1 MYCVSL
7 FSVRLVGGSDDH
19 EGRVEI
25 FCDGQ
30 WGTVCDDGWDMKEAH
45 AVCRQLGYTAAASVH
60 HNAHFGQGSGPIW
73 IDDETYCP
81 TGNENSLLEC
91 QRLPWGCFSR
101 RSDTSWVSCGH
112 GNDVGVRCQGQ
123 ADSSAPARLYAEGTR
138 TLGLNY
144 GLTNYVYYNMRSE
157 LTFTPTAT
165 NNGDLLQCHVLGLL
179 RSTTLQVSGRPA
191 ERIIS
196 VEFEDIVLGNEPGRL
211 KITCRINSCDQP
223 SPPISWFDITVDGRV
238 MSSSNSP
245 TAMVSPRPASCVQ
258 VNCTG
263 INDHGRT
270 ESTRTY
276 CPPPRRTECEESEL
290 PTDGILKIDNME
302 IRGENK
308 EINLLITC
316 HVNVTDQPYPYI
328 HTYTIGA
335 DDTTLSSSSSGSAVL
350 TPRPN
355 KCINVTCEAT
365 NGVGVTSSWLF
376 YCPQDA
382 PPRDIVAIQYE
393 TLEQDGEGA
402 TEYFMPRESSRSTKS
417 RPPPDHILTIEVVEI
432 KKRDDQVALVITC
445 HVTLDNQPYP
455 HLHTYTIGAD
465 NTNISTSS
473 CASAILRARPQRCI
487 NVTCAATN
495 GLGTTSVRREY
506 CPIGDSV
513 QAGPTAGYRQG
524 ALQRSSTT
532 YSLLVVIFVL
542 SMVHRLPVDEDL
554 FITMN
559 GNGNLAH
566 LWTLFIAINVCA
578 ATSVTLEVPSSVQH
592 DDSFTA
598 VCSAQEI
605 YGSDR

>member
-1 MYCVSL
+1 
-7 FSVRLVGGSDDH
+7 
-19 EGRVEI
+19 
-25 FCDGQ
+25 
-30 WGTVCDDGWDMKEAH
+30 
-45 AVCRQLGYTAAASVH
+45 
-60 HNAHFGQGSGPIW
+60 
-73 IDDETYCP
+73 
-81 TGNENSLLEC
+81 
-91 QRLPWGCFSR
+91 
-101 RSDTSWVSCGH
+101 
-112 GNDVGVRCQGQ
+112 
-123 ADSSAPARLYAEGTR
+123 
-138 TLGLNY
+138 
-144 GLTNYVYYNMRSE
+144 
-157 LTFTPTAT
+157 
-165 NNGDLLQCHVLGLL
+165 
-179 RSTTLQVSGRPA
+179 
-191 ERIIS
+191 
-196 VEFEDIVLGNEPGRL
+196 
-211 KITCRINSCDQP
+211 
-223 SPPISWFDITVDGRV
+223 
-238 MSSSNSP
+238 
-245 TAMVSPRPASCVQ
+245 
-258 VNCTG
+258 
-263 INDHGRT
+263 
-270 ESTRTY
+270 
-276 CPPPRRTECEESEL
+276 
-290 PTDGILKIDNME
+290 ME

-402 TEYFMPRESSRSTKS
+402 ILNISCHVNPADQPYPPINTFVITADDHTLLTSSTPSATLEPIPYRCIEISCTGINGYGKTVTRENYCPATKS

-513 QAGPTAGYRQG
+513 QDC
-524 ALQRSSTT
+524 SS
-532 YSLLVVIFVL
+532 
-542 SMVHRLPVDEDL
+542 RDWVD
-554 FITMN
+554 M
-559 GNGNLAH
+559 
-566 LWTLFIAINVCA
+566 
-578 ATSVTLEVPSSVQH
+578 
-592 DDSFTA
+592 
-598 VCSAQEI
+598 
-605 YGSDR
+605 